1 MERQQ
6 PCRAHATPVQSRAG
20 REPVRPETLF
30 QFMEGMDDGQPHPM
44 HDSPDQKTD
53 IRAVPQ
59 PAERHRD
66 DQVQVAVP
74 PAAPAKRDIQV
85 VAEPQGQGDMPAPP
99 EILYVQ
105 RKVR

>member
-1 MERQQ
+1 
-6 PCRAHATPVQSRAG
+6 
-20 REPVRPETLF
+20 
-30 QFMEGMDDGQPHPM
+30 MEGMDEGQPHPM

-66 DQVQVAVP
+66 DQVQIAVP